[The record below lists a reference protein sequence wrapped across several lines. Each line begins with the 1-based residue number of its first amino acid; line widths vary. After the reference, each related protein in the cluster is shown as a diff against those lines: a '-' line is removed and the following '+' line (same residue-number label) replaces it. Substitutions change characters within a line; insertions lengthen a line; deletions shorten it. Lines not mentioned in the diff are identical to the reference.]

1 MARLGF
7 ECVKCEGR
15 FDTLAVLSSVWK
27 LRAKSGDAK
36 YVAKYIDDCG
46 AVFERHNAKMRAV
59 SGPVY
64 VWGAGGHTQRMLQ
77 YSEMVTMPIVA
88 FIESNADYHGGT
100 LAGRLIISPTGID
113 KPYPI
118 IVSSLMYQDA
128 IVAQIE
134 GMGLKNQVI
143 TFYGG

>member
-1 MARLGF
+1 
-7 ECVKCEGR
+7 VKCESR

-27 LRAKSGDAK
+27 LRAKSDDAK
-36 YVAKYIDDCG
+36 HVFHYIDDCVT
-46 AVFERHNAKMRAV
+46 VFERHNAKMRTV

-77 YSEMVTMPIVA
+77 YSEMGKHDIVT
-88 FIESNADYHGGT
+88 FIESNADYYGGM
-100 LAGRLIISPTGID
+100 LAGRRIVSPAEID
-113 KPYPI
+113 QPYPI

-134 GMGLKNQVI
+134 SMGLKNQII
-143 TFYGG
+143 TLYRQEAT